1 MNKLTVVMYH
11 YVRDLKN
18 SKYKN
23 IRGLDTSLFIE
34 QIKYIKRNYNVIT
47 MNDLFEFYENKTKL
61 PKKALLLT
69 FDDGY
74 IDHYDTVFPL
84 LIENKL
90 SGCFYPPIK
99 VISDHCILD
108 VNKIHFILASTS
120 SENIIS
126 FIKHDLI
133 LNKHEF
139 GLQDFDYYYLK
150 LAIESR
156 FDDKD
161 TIFIKRLLQME
172 LNIFYR
178 ERLVNKL
185 FEKFVN
191 VEEKEFSKSLYM
203 CRDNLIEMINN
214 GMHIGSHGYNHYW
227 WDKLDD
233 NEIEQEIKLSL
244 DFLKDIGVNVSQWS
258 VCYPYGAFSKKA
270 LELLTQYQCKVG
282 FTTQVDIANLSTN
295 NPLLLPRLDT
305 NDLPKDSKVLENKW
319 LLKV

>member
-126 FIKHDLI
+126 FIKHDLTV
-133 LNKHEF
+133 NKHEF
-139 GLQDFDYYYLK
+139 DLQDFDYYYLK